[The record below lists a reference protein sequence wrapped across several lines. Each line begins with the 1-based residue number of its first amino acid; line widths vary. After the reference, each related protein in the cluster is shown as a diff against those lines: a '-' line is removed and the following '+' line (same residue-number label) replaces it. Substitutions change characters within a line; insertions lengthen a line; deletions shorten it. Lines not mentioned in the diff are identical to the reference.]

1 MKHILT
7 TLMLCVSSLS
17 FSQDTLQIPA
27 LELEEFFLAL
37 DTLETQDSIK
47 TILIKQLEKQIELHL
62 ELNDH
67 NESILSYKDQEI
79 EYKLTLHK
87 ITFKWKSKITEY
99 KKNIKSRDST
109 GSAEKYE
116 LVIIVNAIVQ
126 SELTQ
131 PKKLIFEEKFIM
143 NKFDDPFEEKNYEK
157 VIKENFSDIILDRII
172 LYLFKL

>member
-47 TILIKQLEKQIELHL
+47 TILIKQLEKQIEFHL

-67 NESILSYKDQEI
+67 NDLLLLYKDEEI
-79 EYKLTLHK
+79 ELLNNQ
-87 ITFKWKSKITEY
+87 ITIYTDRLNQVDKWY
-99 KKNIKSRDST
+99 KKPWVGVVGGFVGT
-109 GSAEKYE
+109 
-116 LVIIVNAIVQ
+116 IV
-126 SELTQ
+126 
-131 PKKLIFEEKFIM
+131 LINTI
-143 NKFDDPFEEKNYEK
+143 DYTLPQ
-157 VIKENFSDIILDRII
+157 
-172 LYLFKL
+172 

>member
-47 TILIKQLEKQIELHL
+47 TILIKQLEKQIEFHL

-79 EYKLTLHK
+79 ELLNDQIIIYTDRLNQVD
-87 ITFKWKSKITEY
+87 KWY
-99 KKNIKSRDST
+99 KKPWVGVVGGFVGT
-109 GSAEKYE
+109 
-116 LVIIVNAIVQ
+116 IV
-126 SELTQ
+126 
-131 PKKLIFEEKFIM
+131 LINTI
-143 NKFDDPFEEKNYEK
+143 DYTLPQ
-157 VIKENFSDIILDRII
+157 
-172 LYLFKL
+172 

>member
-47 TILIKQLEKQIELHL
+47 TVLIKQLEKQIEFHL

-67 NESILSYKDQEI
+67 NENLFMYKDQEI
-79 EYKLTLHK
+79 ELLNDQ
-87 ITFKWKSKITEY
+87 ITIYTDRLNQVDKWY
-99 KKNIKSRDST
+99 KKPWVGVVGGFVGT
-109 GSAEKYE
+109 
-116 LVIIVNAIVQ
+116 IV
-126 SELTQ
+126 
-131 PKKLIFEEKFIM
+131 LINTI
-143 NKFDDPFEEKNYEK
+143 DYTLPQ
-157 VIKENFSDIILDRII
+157 
-172 LYLFKL
+172 

>member
-7 TLMLCVSSLS
+7 ILMLCVSSLS

-47 TILIKQLEKQIELHL
+47 TILIKQLEKQIEFHL

-79 EYKLTLHK
+79 ELLNDQIIIYTDRLNQVD
-87 ITFKWKSKITEY
+87 KWY
-99 KKNIKSRDST
+99 KKPWVGVVGGFVGT
-109 GSAEKYE
+109 
-116 LVIIVNAIVQ
+116 IV
-126 SELTQ
+126 
-131 PKKLIFEEKFIM
+131 LINTI
-143 NKFDDPFEEKNYEK
+143 DYTLP
-157 VIKENFSDIILDRII
+157 
-172 LYLFKL
+172 